1 MHADERGGVAGGGKE
16 VATVAAR
23 EGGERKPSKSH
34 AKSGLSQTFGT
45 YCWADLA
52 DLSVT

>member
-1 MHADERGGVAGGGKE
+1 MSRTPEAF
-16 VATVAAR
+16 ATFVCFQSSALWAV
-23 EGGERKPSKSH
+23 SNSH

>member
-23 EGGERKPSKSH
+23 EGGNGSLLSH
-34 AKSGLSQTFGT
+34 AKLGLSQTFGT